1 MAERKYVA
9 YYRVSTSKQ
18 GKSGLGLEAQRETV
32 AQHLRTVPSKLV
44 SEFTEV
50 ESGKRID
57 RPELAQ
63 ALATCRR
70 HGATLIVAKL
80 DRLARNVEF
89 TARLMNSG
97 VEFVCCDNPHA
108 NRLTI
113 HILAAMAEYEREQI
127 SHRTKAGLAAA
138 KARGVNLGT
147 KSNLTNEARAKG
159 IMAASEA
166 RSRFADERA
175 KDLENVIGEIKRD
188 GCSTDYAIA
197 AALNDRREP
206 TLSGRGR
213 WHPSTVSRLVKR
225 LEWDQ

>member
-1 MAERKYVA
+1 MNEGKYVA

-32 AQHLRTVPSKLV
+32 SQHLKLVPSILV
-44 SEFTEV
+44 TEFTEI
-50 ESGKRID
+50 ESGKRTD

-113 HILAAMAEYEREQI
+113 HILAAMAEYERDQI
-127 SHRTKAGLAAA
+127 SQRTKAGLAAA
-138 KARGVNLGT
+138 KARGVKLGT
-147 KSNLTNEARAKG
+147 NSNLSDVARAKG
-159 IMAASEA
+159 VAAATEA
-166 RSRFADERA
+166 RCRFADERA
-175 KDLENVIGEIKRD
+175 KDLKTVIEEIKRD
-188 GCSTDYAIA
+188 GCVTDYAIA

-206 TLSGRGR
+206 TLSGRGK
-213 WHPSTVSRLVKR
+213 WYPSTVSRLVKR
-225 LEWDQ
+225 LEPDQ